1 MKFYLAVDSEGRKQL
16 RGTKELILK
25 VNKTFEVIDIPT
37 DKEGLEH
44 LVQDSF
50 DTIFNLEQQIGS
62 SAPAVGSD
70 GSQEQVASGETSRP
84 QAEPSVR
91 PTYMDTFNA
100 AKMAER
106 QTQPKTDEIVDFI
119 FDHASNNQVATIFS
133 AIGTRF
139 SELAKENE
147 KLTAA

>member
-50 DTIFNLEQQIGS
+50 DTIFALEQQIGS

-91 PTYMDTFNA
+91 PTPIINYDRPYEAT
-100 AKMAER
+100 
-106 QTQPKTDEIVDFI
+106 EIEDFI
-119 FDHASNNQVATIFS
+119 LNRASINQVANIHS
-133 AIGTRF
+133 CLGTRF
-139 SELAKENE
+139 AEMVKEQRSS
-147 KLTAA
+147 